1 MARSIDIAVHVR
13 KLVEEKQRHVGA
25 LGRIDQILDQ
35 IGGMLRQKAVPNGP
49 AAARPATMVTVPSA
63 DVAARPARKRRRR
76 KFAVSGNDLILN
88 FVKQNKRPTTREI
101 NTHWISEGRSGKAD
115 NTLSILVNAGKLK
128 RTPLGGGQ
136 KGSRY
141 SLA

>member
-1 MARSIDIAVHVR
+1 MARGIDITVHVR
-13 KLVEEKQRHVGA
+13 RLVEDKQTHVEA
-25 LGRIDQILDQ
+25 LGRINQILDR
-35 IGGMLRQKAVPNGP
+35 IGGMLGQAGRLATTATRASVAV
-49 AAARPATMVTVPSA
+49 SA
-63 DVAARPARKRRRR
+63 PPVRKRKRR

-101 NTHWISEGRSGKAD
+101 NAHWVGERRSGKAD

-128 RTPLGGGQ
+128 RTPLGGGE

-141 SLA
+141 SLV

>member
-13 KLVEEKQRHVGA
+13 KLVEEKQKHVEA

-35 IGGMLRQKAVPNGP
+35 ISGMLSQNGGQAVRP
-49 AAARPATMVTVPSA
+49 AAMAVTLASVG
-63 DVAARPARKRRRR
+63 VAAPPARKRKRR

-88 FVKQNKRPTTREI
+88 FVRHNKRPTTREI
-101 NTHWISEGRSGKAD
+101 NTHWMSEGRSGNAD

-128 RTPLGGGQ
+128 RTPLGGGE

>member
-13 KLVEEKQRHVGA
+13 KLVEEKQTHVEA

-35 IGGMLRQKAVPNGP
+35 IGGMLGQNGVRSVRP
-49 AAARPATMVTVPSA
+49 AATTVTRPST
-63 DVAARPARKRRRR
+63 DVAAPRAKRRKRR

-115 NTLSILVNAGKLK
+115 NILSILVNARKLK
-128 RTPLGGGQ
+128 RTPLGGGE

>member
-1 MARSIDIAVHVR
+1 MARGIDIAVHVR
-13 KLVEEKQRHVGA
+13 RLVEEKQTHVEA
-25 LGRIDQILDQ
+25 LGHINQILDR
-35 IGGMLRQKAVPNGP
+35 IGGMLGHNGGQSGRP
-49 AAARPATMVTVPSA
+49 AAATVTRAPVGVSA
-63 DVAARPARKRRRR
+63 PPIRKRKRR
-76 KFAVSGNDLILN
+76 KFAVSGNDLILS

-101 NTHWISEGRSGKAD
+101 NAHWVGERRSGKAD

-128 RTPLGGGQ
+128 RTPLVGGE

>member
-1 MARSIDIAVHVR
+1 LFAHRIPIIVFGQSGAVWRSRWHG
-13 KLVEEKQRHVGA
+13 L
-25 LGRIDQILDQ
+25 LIL
-35 IGGMLRQKAVPNGP
+35 RY
-49 AAARPATMVTVPSA
+49 TC
-63 DVAARPARKRRRR
+63 
-76 KFAVSGNDLILN
+76 NDLILN

-128 RTPLGGGQ
+128 RTPLGGGE

>member
-1 MARSIDIAVHVR
+1 MARGIDIAVHVR
-13 KLVEEKQRHVGA
+13 KLVEEKQKHVEV
-25 LGRIDQILDQ
+25 LGHINQTLDQ
-35 IGGMLRQKAVPNGP
+35 ISGMLGQNGGQAVRP
-49 AAARPATMVTVPSA
+49 AATTVTVPSA
-63 DVAARPARKRRRR
+63 DVAARPARKRKRR
-76 KFAVSGNDLILN
+76 KFAVSGNELILN

-115 NTLSILVNAGKLK
+115 NTLSILVNARKLK
-128 RTPLGGGQ
+128 RTPLGGGE